1 MAANPPE
8 KILIIDDDSDVVDM
22 IQSLLKLKGYEPI
35 ATTQW
40 TEAVGAA
47 EHEKPNLMLLDL
59 NMPTID
65 GGSLL
70 KFLREQGYTFPV
82 VVVSG
87 YIDDHIRA
95 DLTPLGVVE
104 FVDKPFEIQ
113 FLADVIENVLAD
125 HLPAQEE
132 VSEPETPS
140 DSLTIPAS
148 QTPEDATSSEPD
160 SILSDENRHNPGVL
174 TPRKE
179 PRADRERVM
188 VPPPRKSVFLRRRW
202 AQYLLIAVVCVI
214 LAAFLSAVV
223 DQSKESSF
231 EIYPTR

>member
-1 MAANPPE
+1 MAANLPQ
-8 KILIIDDDSDVVDM
+8 KILIIDDDADVVTM
-22 IQSLLKLKGYEPI
+22 IQSLLTLKGYEPI

-40 TEAVGAA
+40 TEAVAAA
-47 EHEKPNLMLLDL
+47 EHEEPNLMLLDL

-65 GGSLL
+65 GGALL

-87 YIDDHIRA
+87 YIDDDIRA

-113 FLADVIENVLAD
+113 FLADVISNVLSNLDNLPTQSEDISDPASIPSATQSAD
-125 HLPAQEE
+125 
-132 VSEPETPS
+132 VSASQEPE
-140 DSLTIPAS
+140 
-148 QTPEDATSSEPD
+148 
-160 SILSDENRHNPGVL
+160 LSDNRHNPGVL

-179 PRADRERVM
+179 SRSDRERVM
-188 VPPPRKSVFLRRRW
+188 VPPPRKAVFFRRRW
-202 AQYLLIAVVCVI
+202 AQYLLIAVVCVV

-223 DQSKESSF
+223 DQSKETSF